1 MRNLQKK
8 RENAASDSC
17 KNEDHIAEEL
27 LKVALEEEENLV
39 CDVTVLPSVTSEL
52 PSSSTIIEGEEPACS
67 GEEEQIKSPEAVQET
82 IRHEYTKNKIDE
94 SSFEAILAKNK
105 AEISKIIAAE
115 KLEDTTKLVTQT
127 EQKEHS
133 EVEITPYTEAQLSA
147 FYRNGE
153 LEILDDFTAQYVE
166 AELKGTAIQKHPLF
180 ELLMNYLKVREKLT
194 TNTVEL
200 NQLRKEYEDCKENLW
215 TVEKTVKSV
224 NGECQDGVRVT
235 AKHVYDKAT
244 FHRTVFQTIVRIL
257 ANMRKLAS
265 EDHVLYSYTA
275 DDLKLQV
282 TEN

>member
-1 MRNLQKK
+1 MV
-8 RENAASDSC
+8 
-17 KNEDHIAEEL
+17 EEL
-27 LKVALEEEENLV
+27 LKIALEEEVNLV
-39 CDVTVLPSVTSEL
+39 CDTTELSSDTSEI
-52 PSSSTIIEGEEPACS
+52 PSSSIKKEGEEPACLRD
-67 GEEEQIKSPEAVQET
+67 EEDTKSVETTQEL
-82 IRHEYTKNKIDE
+82 IQNDCTKNKIDE
-94 SSFEAILAKNK
+94 NSFEALLAKNK
-105 AEISKIIAAE
+105 AEVSKIIAAE
-115 KLEDTTKLVTQT
+115 KLEDTTKLLTQT
-127 EQKEHS
+127 IQKEQS
-133 EVEITPYTEAQLSA
+133 TVEIIPYTEAQLSA

-180 ELLMNYLKVREKLT
+180 ELLMNYLNVREKLT

-224 NGECQDGVRVT
+224 TGECQDGVRVT

-257 ANMRKLAS
+257 ANLRKLAN

-282 TEN
+282 IENWIYHKKLW